1 MKKIIIFSTILLV
14 LFSFRTNKIV
24 ITGDL
29 GISSDTGKNLGFDV
43 SLFITAE
50 DFSSKKLATAK
61 CIDGKFTF
69 EVDPVD
75 SPKMAYISYNGSG
88 HNIIL
93 ENHDVKLIYRRDSG
107 YKIEG
112 GVYNN
117 LIFKWES
124 SEESVKINR
133 DLYDLNMRSDI
144 KTLSPEQANS
154 YKSCNTSNRDRL
166 VQLRREHMRSLYSHN
181 DPYIRLFAVM
191 ESHSNTDRE
200 LEILSEVKEKIPVS
214 FDLLKLQKNRAD
226 QQRRNEIKRGLV
238 IGSEYKDFKAFTISG
253 DAVKLSASIV
263 KNEYLL
269 LEFWASWCHPC
280 REEMKKLPAVYREF
294 KDKGFEIF
302 SFSIDSS
309 EEAWKS
315 ASSVMDIPW
324 INAYSDKA
332 GISNVSEI
340 YAIESIPKNFL
351 LDRSGKIVALNIK
364 SDQLAIFLKE
374 RLK

>member
-1 MKKIIIFSTILLV
+1 MRKVIIFSTILLI

-24 ITGDL
+24 INGDL
-29 GISSDTGKNLGFDV
+29 GVSSESGKNLGFDV

-50 DFSSKKLATAK
+50 DLSSNKIATAK
-61 CIDGKFTF
+61 CTDGKFTF

-117 LIFKWES
+117 LIFEWES
-124 SEESVKINR
+124 SEESVRINR
-133 DLYDLNMRSDI
+133 ELYDLSMSTDI
-144 KTLSPEQANS
+144 KSLSPEQANS
-154 YKSCNTSNRDRL
+154 YKSSNTSNRNRL
-166 VQLRREHMRSLYSHN
+166 TQLRREHMRSLYSHN
-181 DPYIRLFAVM
+181 DPYVRLFAVM
-191 ESHSNTDRE
+191 ESYSNTDRE
-200 LEILSEVKEKIPVS
+200 MEILSEVKEKIPAS

-226 QQRRNEIKRGLV
+226 QQRRNEIKRGLA
-238 IGSEYKDFKAFTISG
+238 IGSEFKDFNAFTISG
-253 DAVKLSASIV
+253 DEVKLSASIV

-294 KDKGFEIF
+294 KDKGFEIL
-302 SFSIDSS
+302 SFSIDSA
-309 EEAWKS
+309 EDAWKS

-364 SDQLAIFLKE
+364 SDQLAVFLKK

>member
-1 MKKIIIFSTILLV
+1 
-14 LFSFRTNKIV
+14 
-24 ITGDL
+24 
-29 GISSDTGKNLGFDV
+29 
-43 SLFITAE
+43 
-50 DFSSKKLATAK
+50 
-61 CIDGKFTF
+61 
-69 EVDPVD
+69 
-75 SPKMAYISYNGSG
+75 
-88 HNIIL
+88 
-93 ENHDVKLIYRRDSG
+93 
-107 YKIEG
+107 
-112 GVYNN
+112 
-117 LIFKWES
+117 
-124 SEESVKINR
+124 
-133 DLYDLNMRSDI
+133 
-144 KTLSPEQANS
+144 
-154 YKSCNTSNRDRL
+154 
-166 VQLRREHMRSLYSHN
+166 MRSLYSHN
-181 DPYIRLFAVM
+181 DPYVRLFAVM

-200 LEILSEVKEKIPVS
+200 LEILSDVKEKIPVS

-238 IGSEYKDFKAFTISG
+238 IGSEFKDFKAFTISG
-253 DAVKLSASIV
+253 DEVKLSASIV

-332 GISNVSEI
+332 GISYVSEI

-364 SDQLAIFLKE
+364 SDQLAVFLKE